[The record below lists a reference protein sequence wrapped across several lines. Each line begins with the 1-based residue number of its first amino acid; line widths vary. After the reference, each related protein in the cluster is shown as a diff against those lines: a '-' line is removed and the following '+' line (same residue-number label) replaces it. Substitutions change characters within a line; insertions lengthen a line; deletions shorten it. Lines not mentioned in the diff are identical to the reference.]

1 MENLLYTIKNSYIGY
16 ARYLWHAINNPSW
29 DNYFYWLLA
38 VSFLFLILEWASPW
52 RKSQPRFR
60 KDFWLD
66 FFYLFFNFFLF
77 SLVIYAAL
85 SRVVVN
91 FFNDVFYQIFNVELT
106 SFNPLVGAPLW
117 FILLVGFIIRD
128 FIQWWIHRLLHKV
141 PFLWKFH
148 QVHHSVEQMGFA
160 AHLRFH
166 WMETIIYRTIEYL
179 PLALLGIGLYDFFI
193 IHLFTLAYGHYNHAN
208 ISIPGKFV
216 GLILAALIGTA
227 IVTSSFDITI
237 LKDANVFTSISTFI
251 LICLAGYY
259 VLGPR
264 VKYIFNSPEMHI
276 WHHGFDTPEDK
287 PNGINFGLT
296 LAIWDYLFKTN
307 YMPYNGRDLKLGFPG
322 IEKFPQHFSGQ
333 FFHGFFRQK
342 N

>member
-1 MENLLYTIKNSYIGY
+1 LENLLHTIKNSYTGY

-38 VSFLFLILEWASPW
+38 VSFLFLALEWASPW
-52 RKSQPRFR
+52 RKSQARFR

-91 FFNDVFYQIFNVELT
+91 FFNDAFYQIFNVELT
-106 SFNPLVGAPLW
+106 SFNPLIGAPLW
-117 FILLVGFIIRD
+117 FILLLGFIIRD

-166 WMETIIYRTIEYL
+166 WMETIVYRTIEYL

-193 IHLFTLAYGHYNHAN
+193 IHLFTLAYGH
-208 ISIPGKFV
+208 
-216 GLILAALIGTA
+216 
-227 IVTSSFDITI
+227 
-237 LKDANVFTSISTFI
+237 
-251 LICLAGYY
+251 
-259 VLGPR
+259 
-264 VKYIFNSPEMHI
+264 
-276 WHHGFDTPEDK
+276 
-287 PNGINFGLT
+287 
-296 LAIWDYLFKTN
+296 
-307 YMPYNGRDLKLGFPG
+307 
-322 IEKFPQHFSGQ
+322 
-333 FFHGFFRQK
+333 
-342 N
+342 

>member
-1 MENLLYTIKNSYIGY
+1 
-16 ARYLWHAINNPSW
+16 
-29 DNYFYWLLA
+29 LA
-38 VSFLFLILEWASPW
+38 VSFLFLALEWANPW
-52 RKSQPRFR
+52 RKSQSRFR

-91 FFNDVFYQIFNVELT
+91 FFNDTFYQIFNIDLT

-166 WMETIIYRTIEYL
+166 WMETIVYRTIEYL

-216 GLILAALIGTA
+216 GLFLAVLIGTA
-227 IVTSSFDITI
+227 IVSSSFDIT
-237 LKDANVFTSISTFI
+237 
-251 LICLAGYY
+251 
-259 VLGPR
+259 R

-276 WHHGFDTPEDK
+276 WHHGFDMPEDK

-296 LAIWDYLFKTN
+296 LAVWDYLFKTN
-307 YMPYNGRDLKLGFPG
+307 YMPYNGRDLRLGFPG

-333 FFHGFFRQK
+333 FFHGIFKQK